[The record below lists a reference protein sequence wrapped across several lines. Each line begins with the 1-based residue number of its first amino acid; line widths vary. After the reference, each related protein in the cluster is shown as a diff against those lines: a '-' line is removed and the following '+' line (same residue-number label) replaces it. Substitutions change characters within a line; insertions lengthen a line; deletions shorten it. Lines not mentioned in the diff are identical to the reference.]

1 MWTCSRARR
10 TAKFSSIIVL
20 GSMNLTG
27 CAASRMMIRYGDL
40 DTKTEMSESVFLELR
55 SDLPKTVHIAEAS
68 TVGRELTIRPALDRQ
83 LMASGYTLV
92 DDPAQATYV
101 VQINHLRLVE
111 SELHGDESVSHA
123 LGAAWGAGAGAALG
137 TDILGWSGAAG
148 QVGLAVGV
156 LGFLFD
162 AKTKHI
168 AHTLTTDVLLTERI
182 SGGEGGAEFR
192 YHETQIV
199 SGASKVNLKLEE
211 GLPAMKRGLSRAL
224 AGLLPTR
231 APVG

>member
-1 MWTCSRARR
+1 MPLAPR
-10 TAKFSSIIVL
+10 
-20 GSMNLTG
+20 G
-27 CAASRMMIRYGDL
+27 
-40 DTKTEMSESVFLELR
+40 
-55 SDLPKTVHIAEAS
+55 
-68 TVGRELTIRPALDRQ
+68 GRELGRP
-83 LMASGYTLV
+83 LV
-92 DDPAQATYV
+92 PTSWV
-101 VQINHLRLVE
+101 
-111 SELHGDESVSHA
+111 G
-123 LGAAWGAGAGAALG
+123 
-137 TDILGWSGAAG
+137 SGAAG

-199 SGASKVNLKLEE
+199 SGASKVNLKREE

-224 AGLLPTR
+224 AGLLPNT